1 MRIPVSLLIL
11 CAAITGCTTDTDSS
25 ITQEVSITSIPP
37 NAAVRINGKAVGRT
51 PTTITLERN
60 TNYDLA
66 IGKGGYAP
74 ESAYLKPTLR
84 TSGSGAM
91 DYGFPEKINVTLSKL
106 PGADDVAVPEGD
118 EAEFKSLVQKANN
131 AGLAPRSGD
140 SVADMKKDVEEVK
153 VSIEKIK
160 AGIATRDAAYNNKIA
175 AISKVLAETKSPE
188 LKSND
193 VAAENKVLEA
203 EAALRAALDNRNN
216 TAGSEAKDT
225 LAALQAKQASLEARI
240 DAKTAEELAAK
251 IEQNKDQVV
260 KAIAASDAAVAKAV
274 ANLEKAKA
282 DRDAA
287 AGGKPINERVVLIE
301 ADLAAQQEAN
311 KKANQQT
318 AEVLRVLSER
328 NERLIALNGGA
339 DALTK
344 AEAAKQL
351 EEVQKTLEE
360 QKATAKAEA
369 AKQLEE
375 IQKALEDQKS
385 SAANAVAEMN
395 KQLAE
400 AKETAATA
408 NRKLQE
414 SVYKEFTTRSALLE
428 VRRRSKEI
436 TEAEFKAKLSEL
448 RNELGQ

>member
-1 MRIPVSLLIL
+1 MRIPVSLLVL

-25 ITQEVSITSIPP
+25 ITQEVSITSVPP

-84 TSGSGAM
+84 TSATGAM

-106 PGADDVAVPEGD
+106 PGADDVTVPEGD

-153 VSIEKIK
+153 ASIEKVK
-160 AGIATRDAAYNNKIA
+160 AGIAARDAAYNSKIA
-175 AISKVLAETKSPE
+175 AISKVLAEAKSPE
-188 LKSND
+188 LKSAD
-193 VAAENKVLEA
+193 ATAEAKVTEA

-216 TAGSEAKDT
+216 SAGNEAKDT

-240 DAKTAEELAAK
+240 DAKNAEELAVK
-251 IEQNKDQVV
+251 IEQNKAQVV
-260 KAIAASDAAVAKAV
+260 KALAESDAVVAKAL

-282 DRDAA
+282 DREAA
-287 AGGKPINERVVLIE
+287 TGGKPINERVAAVE
-301 ADLAAQQEAN
+301 AELAAQQEAN
-311 KKANQQT
+311 KKANQET
-318 AEVLRVLSER
+318 AEVLRILSER
-328 NERLIALNGGA
+328 NQRLIALNGGA
-339 DALTK
+339 DVLT
-344 AEAAKQL
+344 
-351 EEVQKTLEE
+351 
-360 QKATAKAEA
+360 KAEA

-375 IQKALEDQKS
+375 IQKALEDQK
-385 SAANAVAEMN
+385 AAAASAVAELN
-395 KQLAE
+395 KQLNE
-400 AKETAATA
+400 ATA
-408 NRKLQE
+408 KAASANAESQKRIYAEFNTRYALVENR
-414 SVYKEFTTRSALLE
+414 YRNKEL
-428 VRRRSKEI
+428 
-436 TEAEFKAKLSEL
+436 TEAQFKAKIAEL
-448 RNELGQ
+448 RKELGQ

>member
-1 MRIPVSLLIL
+1 MRIPVSLLVL

-25 ITQEVSITSIPP
+25 ITQEVSITSVPP
-37 NAAVRINGKAVGRT
+37 NAAVRVNGKAVGRT

-60 TNYDLA
+60 SNYELA
-66 IGKGGYAP
+66 IGKGGYAA

-140 SVADMKKDVEEVK
+140 SVADMKKDIEEVK
-153 VSIEKIK
+153 ASIEKVK
-160 AGIATRDAAYNNKIA
+160 AGIAARDAAYNSKIA
-175 AISKVLAETKSPE
+175 AIAKVLADTKSPE
-188 LKSND
+188 LKSAD
-193 VAAENKVLEA
+193 VAAEAKVTEA

-216 TAGSEAKDT
+216 SAGNEAKDT

-251 IEQNKDQVV
+251 IEQNKAQVV
-260 KAIAASDAAVAKAV
+260 KALSESDAVVAKAL

-282 DRDAA
+282 DREAA
-287 AGGKPINERVVLIE
+287 TGGKPINERIVAIE
-301 ADLAAQQEAN
+301 AELSAQQEAN

-318 AEVLRVLSER
+318 AETLRILSER

-339 DALTK
+339 DVLT
-344 AEAAKQL
+344 
-351 EEVQKTLEE
+351 
-360 QKATAKAEA
+360 KAEA

-375 IQKALEDQKS
+375 IQKALEEQKAT
-385 SAANAVAEMN
+385 AASAVAEMN
-395 KQLAE
+395 KQLAD
-400 AKETAATA
+400 AKEKVAAA
-408 NRKLQE
+408 NAE
-414 SVYKEFTTRSALLE
+414 SQKRIYAEFNTRYALVENRYRNKEL
-428 VRRRSKEI
+428 
-436 TEAEFKAKLSEL
+436 TEAQFKAKIAEL
-448 RNELGQ
+448 RKELGQ

>member
-1 MRIPVSLLIL
+1 MRIPVSLLVL
-11 CAAITGCTTDTDSS
+11 CAAITGCTTDIDES
-25 ITQEVSITSIPP
+25 ITQEISITSVPP

-60 TNYDLA
+60 SNYELA

-84 TSGSGAM
+84 TSGTGAM

-106 PGADDVAVPEGD
+106 PGADDVTVPEGD

-140 SVADMKKDVEEVK
+140 SVADMKKDIEEVK
-153 VSIEKIK
+153 ASIEKIK
-160 AGIATRDAAYNNKIA
+160 AGIAARDAAHNTKIA
-175 AISKVLAETKSPE
+175 EIAKVLADAKSPE
-188 LKSND
+188 LKSAD

-203 EAALRAALDNRNN
+203 EAALRSALDNRNS
-216 TAGSEAKDT
+216 TASAQAQDT

-251 IEQNKDQVV
+251 IEQNKDHVV
-260 KAIAASDAAVAKAV
+260 KALAASDAVVAKAV

-282 DRDAA
+282 DREAA
-287 AGGKPINERVVLIE
+287 AGGKPISERVVAIE
-301 ADLAAQQEAN
+301 AELAAQQEAN

-318 AEVLRVLSER
+318 AEVIRILSER
-328 NERLIALNGGA
+328 NERLITLNGGA

-344 AEAAKQL
+344 AEVDKRL
-351 EEVQKTLEE
+351 EDAQKVLEE
-360 QKATAKAEA
+360 QKATAKAET

-375 IQKALEDQKS
+375 IQKALEDQKAA
-385 SAANAVAEMN
+385 AANAVAEMT

-400 AKETAATA
+400 AKESAATA
-408 NRKLQE
+408 NRKLQQ
-414 SVYKEFTTRSALLE
+414 SVYKEFNTRSALLE
-428 VRRRSKEI
+428 VRRRNKEI
-436 TEAEFKAKLSEL
+436 TEDEFKAKLTEL

>member
-1 MRIPVSLLIL
+1 MRIPVSLLVL
-11 CAAITGCTTDTDSS
+11 CAAITGCITDVDESL
-25 ITQEVSITSIPP
+25 TQEVSITSVPP
-37 NAAVRINGKAVGRT
+37 NAAVRINGSAVGRT

-60 TNYDLA
+60 ANYELT

-84 TSGSGAM
+84 TSGTGAM

-118 EAEFKSLVQKANN
+118 EAEFKSLVQKANK

-140 SVADMKKDVEEVK
+140 SVADMKKDIEEVK
-153 VSIEKIK
+153 ASIEKIK
-160 AGIATRDAAYNNKIA
+160 AGIATRDAAYNNKIS
-175 AISKVLAETKSPE
+175 AISKVLADAKSPE

-216 TAGSEAKDT
+216 TASTQANDT

-251 IEQNKDQVV
+251 IEQNKAEIIKV
-260 KAIAASDAAVAKAV
+260 ISESDAVVAKAI

-282 DRDAA
+282 DREAA
-287 AGGKPINERVVLIE
+287 SGGKPINERVIAIE
-301 ADLAAQQEAN
+301 AELATQEEAN

-318 AEVLRVLSER
+318 IEALRILSER

-339 DALTK
+339 DVVT
-344 AEAAKQL
+344 
-351 EEVQKTLEE
+351 
-360 QKATAKAEA
+360 KAEA

-375 IQKALEDQKS
+375 IQKALEEQKS
-385 SAANAVAEMN
+385 TAANAVAEMN
-395 KQLAE
+395 RQLAE
-400 AKETAATA
+400 ATEKVAAANAESQKRIYAEFNTRYALIENRYRNKE
-408 NRKLQE
+408 L
-414 SVYKEFTTRSALLE
+414 
-428 VRRRSKEI
+428 
-436 TEAEFKAKLSEL
+436 TEAEFKAKIAEL
-448 RNELGQ
+448 RKELGQ

>member
-1 MRIPVSLLIL
+1 MRIPVSLLVL

-25 ITQEVSITSIPP
+25 VTQEVSITSIPP
-37 NAAVRINGKAVGRT
+37 NAAVRVNGKAVGRT

-60 TNYDLA
+60 ANYELA

-84 TSGSGAM
+84 TSNKGAM
-91 DYGFPEKINVTLSKL
+91 DYGFPEKINVALSKL
-106 PGADDVAVPEGD
+106 PGADDVIVPEGD

-140 SVADMKKDVEEVK
+140 TVADMKKDIEDVK
-153 VSIEKIK
+153 ASIEKIK
-160 AGIATRDAAYNNKIA
+160 AGIATRDTAFNAKVA
-175 AISKVLAETKSPE
+175 EISKVLADAKSPE
-188 LKSND
+188 FKSAD

-216 TAGSEAKDT
+216 SASSQARDT

-251 IEQNKDQVV
+251 IEQNKADVV
-260 KAIAASDAAVAKAV
+260 KALSESDAVVAKAL

-282 DRDAA
+282 DREATT
-287 AGGKPINERVVLIE
+287 GGKPINERLIAIE
-301 ADLAAQQEAN
+301 AELTSQKDAN
-311 KKANQQT
+311 AKASQQT
-318 AEVLRVLSER
+318 AEVLRLLSER

-339 DALTK
+339 DVLT
-344 AEAAKQL
+344 
-351 EEVQKTLEE
+351 
-360 QKATAKAEA
+360 KAEA

-375 IQKALEDQKS
+375 IQKALEDQKA
-385 SAANAVAEMN
+385 SAASAVAEIN

-400 AKETAATA
+400 ANDKATAANAEAKKRIYAEFNTRYA
-408 NRKLQE
+408 LIENRH
-414 SVYKEFTTRSALLE
+414 RN
-428 VRRRSKEI
+428 KEI
-436 TEAEFKAKLSEL
+436 TDAEFKAKISDL
-448 RNELGQ
+448 RKELGQ

>member
-11 CAAITGCTTDTDSS
+11 CAAITGCTTDVDESL
-25 ITQEVSITSIPP
+25 TQEVSITSIPP

-60 TNYDLA
+60 SNYDLA

-84 TSGSGAM
+84 TSGTGAM

-118 EAEFKSLVQKANN
+118 EAEFKSLVQKANDS
-131 AGLAPRSGD
+131 GLAPRSGD
-140 SVADMKKDVEEVK
+140 SVADMKKDIEEVK
-153 VSIEKIK
+153 ASIEKIK
-160 AGIATRDAAYNNKIA
+160 AGIATRDAAYNNKIS
-175 AISKVLAETKSPE
+175 AISKVLADAKSPE

-216 TAGSEAKDT
+216 TAVSEAKDT

-251 IEQNKDQVV
+251 IEQNKADVV
-260 KAIAASDAAVAKAV
+260 KALSESDAVVAKAV

-282 DRDAA
+282 DREAA
-287 AGGKPINERVVLIE
+287 TGGKPINERVVAIE
-301 ADLAAQQEAN
+301 AELTAQQEAN
-311 KKANQQT
+311 RKANQQT
-318 AEVLRVLSER
+318 AETLRILSER
-328 NERLIALNGGA
+328 NERLIALNGGT
-339 DALTK
+339 DVLTK

-351 EEVQKTLEE
+351 EEIQKALEE

-436 TEAEFKAKLSEL
+436 TETEFKAKLSEL

>member
-175 AISKVLAETKSPE
+175 AISKVLAEAKSPE